1 MLMPSMV
8 SDPRRTGN
16 LGFYYAFMPI
26 EIFSLGA
33 RDLSGPE
40 NHGQHWW
47 SNVFQEF
54 YAKVHENIAF
64 TNVFK
69 SFHDF
74 ETVLSLGA

>member
-1 MLMPSMV
+1 MLMPSTV

-26 EIFSLGA
+26 EICSLGA

-54 YAKVHENIAF
+54 YAKVHEK
-64 TNVFK
+64 TL
-69 SFHDF
+69 
-74 ETVLSLGA
+74 VLPMFSQVSMILNQF